1 MWFTFAVVLVALV
14 SYASEKV
21 PIGVTSIAV
30 ISALL
35 IFFHIF
41 PVVPPGAPGAPGP
54 SGGEENELDAARLVA
69 GFANP
74 ALIAVAS
81 LLVVGQGLVRTGL
94 LEQIARPIVSGGG
107 WLRLVAVLVAV
118 AVLSGVMNNTP
129 VVVVLIPVLQALAER
144 MGKSASDVL
153 MPLSYAAILGGMTT
167 LVGSSTNLLVSGS
180 MQSAGARPLGFFDFT
195 VPGLILMAVGLLY
208 VVLVLPRLLPNREAG
223 ADAADGAPR
232 SGRHFLA
239 EIKVGPESALIGIK
253 SRGGMFPELAD
264 LTVRFVERRDGQHL
278 PPFDDIVIAEG
289 DVVAIAGTRRALSSM
304 VHRSAPLTA
313 VDTADEESDERP
325 RARAAPDQVLAEVMV
340 TPASGLAGQA
350 LSDIG
355 FSYRFNLVLFGI
367 QRRARMV
374 RERVPDIRL
383 EPGDVLLVQ
392 GSEEAA
398 RALRG
403 HPDLLLMEWS
413 ATDVP
418 SPHHAKRALAIF
430 LAVIASTAVGLLPIA
445 VAGFAGAFMMIA
457 TGCLNLRQAIRSID
471 RDVVLLIAAALA
483 MGAAMFE
490 TGGARFIASSLVEAL
505 DGSSPQLI
513 LSLFFIVVA
522 LLTNVLSNNACA
534 VLFTPIGIGL
544 AQQLEIDPVVF
555 AVAVVFAANCS
566 FASPIGYQTNLLVM
580 GPGRYR
586 FADFARGGIPL
597 ILLIWLA
604 FSFVIPWWYGI

>member
-1 MWFTFAVVLVALV
+1 MLTISPEIQMWFAFAVVLVALIF
-14 SYASEKV
+14 YASEKA

-30 ISALL
+30 IAVLL
-35 IFFHIF
+35 LFFHLF
-41 PVVPPGAPGAPGP
+41 PVASNGAA
-54 SGGEENELDAARLVA
+54 NKLDAARLVA

-94 LEQIARPIVSGGG
+94 LERIARPIVSGGG
-107 WLRLVAVLVAV
+107 WFRLVAVLVAV

-129 VVVVLIPVLQALAER
+129 VVVVLIPILQALADR

-167 LVGSSTNLLVSGS
+167 LVGSSTNLLVSGAL
-180 MQSAGARPLGFFDFT
+180 QNAGGRQLGFFDFT
-195 VPGLILMAVGLLY
+195 IPGLILMSVGLVY
-208 VVLVLPRLLPNREAG
+208 VVFILPRLLPVREPG
-223 ADAADGAPR
+223 EEAAKDRPA

-239 EIKVGPESALIGIK
+239 EIKVGADSPLIGLEAK
-253 SRGGMFPELAD
+253 GGMFPALAD
-264 LTVRFVERRDGQHL
+264 LTVRFVEGQDGQHL
-278 PPFDDIVIAEG
+278 PPFDDLVIGEG
-289 DVVAIAGTRRALSSM
+289 DVVAIAGTRRALSGM
-304 VHRSAPLTA
+304 VHRSAAISA
-313 VDTADEESDERP
+313 VDEVDDEETAP
-325 RARAAPDQVLAEVMV
+325 APTKTAPDQMLAEVMV
-340 TPASGLAGQA
+340 TPGSRLAGQT

-374 RERVPDIRL
+374 RDRVPDIRL

-392 GSEEAA
+392 GSADAA

-403 HPDLLLMEWS
+403 HSDLLLMEWS

-430 LAVIASTAVGLLPIA
+430 LAVIASTAVGVLPIA
-445 VAGFAGAFMMIA
+445 VAGFAGAFLMIA
-457 TGCLNLRQAIRSID
+457 SGCLNLRQAIRSID

-483 MGAAMFE
+483 MGAALFE
-490 TGGARFIASSLVEAL
+490 TGGATFIAATLVDVL
-505 DGSSPQLI
+505 DGASPSII

-522 LLTNVLSNNACA
+522 VLTNVLSNNACA
-534 VLFTPIGIGL
+534 VLFTPIGVGL
-544 AQQLEIDPVVF
+544 AQRLSIDPTIF
-555 AVAVVFAANCS
+555 AIAVVFAANCS

-597 ILLIWLA
+597 IILIWLT
-604 FSFVIPWWYGI
+604 FSLVMPWYFGL

>member
-1 MWFTFAVVLVALV
+1 MIVDPAIQMWVTFGVVLVALFF
-14 SYASEKV
+14 YASEKA

-30 ISALL
+30 IAGLL
-35 IFFHIF
+35 VFFHLF
-41 PVVPPGAPGAPGP
+41 PVVKDGA
-54 SGGEENELDAARLVA
+54 NQLDAARLVA

-94 LEQIARPIVSGGG
+94 LEQIARPVVAGGS
-107 WLRLVAVLVAV
+107 WLRLIAVLVAV
-118 AVLSGVMNNTP
+118 AILSGIMNNTP
-129 VVVVLIPVLQALAER
+129 VVVVLIPIMQALAER
-144 MGKSASDVL
+144 MGKTGSDVL
-153 MPLSYAAILGGMTT
+153 MPLSFAAILGGMTT
-167 LVGSSTNLLVSGS
+167 LVGSSTNLLVSGAFEN
-180 MQSAGARPLGFFDFT
+180 AGGRALTFFEFT
-195 VPGLILMAVGLLY
+195 VPGLILMSVGLIY
-208 VVLVLPRLLPNREAG
+208 VIFVLPRLLPRREEGDTG
-223 ADAADGAPR
+223 AKEPA

-239 EIKVGPESALIGIK
+239 EIRVGDESALIGLE
-253 SRGGMFPELAD
+253 SRGGMFPDLSD
-264 LTVRFVERRDGQHL
+264 LTVRFVERNGTQHL
-278 PPFDDIVIAEG
+278 PPFDDIEIQEG
-289 DVVAIAGTRRALSSM
+289 DVVAIAGTRRALAGM
-304 VHRSAPLTA
+304 VHRSAPLAA
-313 VDTADEESDERP
+313 VDTDEGEEESEQP
-325 RARAAPDQVLAEVMV
+325 TRAAPDQVLAEVMV
-340 TPASGLAGQA
+340 TPGSGLTGQA

-355 FSYRFNLVLFGI
+355 FSYRFNLALFGI

-392 GSEEAA
+392 GAVEDA

-403 HPDLLLMEWS
+403 HPDILLMEWS
-413 ATDVP
+413 ATDVA
-418 SPHHAKRALAIF
+418 SPDHGKRALAIF
-430 LAVIASTAVGLLPIA
+430 LAVIATTAVGLVPISI
-445 VAGFAGAFMMIA
+445 AGFAGAFLMIA

-490 TGGARFIASSLVEAL
+490 TGGAAFIAATLVDAL
-505 DGSSPQLI
+505 DGASPQII

-534 VLFTPIGIGL
+534 VLFTPIGVGL
-544 AQQLEIDPVVF
+544 AQRLQIDPMIF
-555 AVAVVFAANCS
+555 AIAVVFAANCS

-597 ILLIWLA
+597 IILIWLT
-604 FSFVIPWWYGI
+604 FSLVIPWYFGL